1 MVKVFRSQIPIEI
14 QLSRLTHVF
23 SKVQIVKAMP
33 LCYSG
38 TAKYQIGL
46 QTKTK
51 CA

>member
-1 MVKVFRSQIPIEI
+1 MVKFSKSQIPKEI

-23 SKVQIVKAMP
+23 SKAQIVKAMP
-33 LCYSG
+33 LCYCG
-38 TAKYQIGL
+38 TAKYQSVL